1 MYTKEDYLTDL
12 QLLRFGAQ
20 GVEAMEAQARVRL
33 YEAGRYSQLETLI
46 EKQNEAG
53 RNSSER
59 EPSILGKAI
68 GALMFLAG
76 LIILL
81 TSCAQNGVDMSAGS
95 LFGGLALSVVGYLV
109 FLG

>member
-1 MYTKEDYLTDL
+1 MYTREDYLHDL
-12 QLLRFGAQ
+12 QILRFGAQ

-46 EKQNEAG
+46 EKQNEAS
-53 RNSSER
+53 RNSSQR
-59 EPSILGKAI
+59 EPSILGRVI
-68 GALMFLAG
+68 GALMLLAG

-95 LFGGLALSVVGYLV
+95 LFGGLALGFIGFCV
-109 FLG
+109 FFH